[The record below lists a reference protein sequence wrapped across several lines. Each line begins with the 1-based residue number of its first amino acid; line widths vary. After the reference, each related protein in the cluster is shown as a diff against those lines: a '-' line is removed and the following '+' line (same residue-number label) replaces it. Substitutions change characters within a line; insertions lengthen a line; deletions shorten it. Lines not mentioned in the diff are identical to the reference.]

1 MKLLVATRS
10 EHKMFEIRKILHE
23 VPGLVLLD
31 LEAVGIEPSLA
42 EEDLEPYDSFDE
54 NARGASLVPVPG
66 FRHCMQCIDS
76 S

>member
-42 EEDLEPYDSFDE
+42 EEDLEPYDL
-54 NARGASLVPVPG
+54 SLI
-66 FRHCMQCIDS
+66 HI
-76 S
+76 